1 MLARGK
7 RGDFYPEQ
15 EEEVE
20 EKRSRP
26 RNKLIPTEVVLPKK
40 DLPVKY
46 IIRENYM
53 GQMTKIN
60 Q

>member
-1 MLARGK
+1 MLLRWRMLARGK

-40 DLPVKY
+40 DLPVKSS
-46 IIRENYM
+46 E
-53 GQMTKIN
+53 KITWGK
-60 Q
+60 

>member
-26 RNKLIPTEVVLPKK
+26 RNELIPTEVVLPKK

-46 IIRENYM
+46 II
-53 GQMTKIN
+53 
-60 Q
+60 